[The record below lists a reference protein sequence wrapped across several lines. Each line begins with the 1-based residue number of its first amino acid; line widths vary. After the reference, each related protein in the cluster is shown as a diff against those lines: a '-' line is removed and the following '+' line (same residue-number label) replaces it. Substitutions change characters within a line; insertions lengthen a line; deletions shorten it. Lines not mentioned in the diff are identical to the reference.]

1 MQRRHS
7 PLGRTDSI
15 LLYGFG
21 LALTLSLVFNGFM
34 LVEQNHRANRYDYE
48 IGSSVNPVEH
58 GVWQQQ
64 LSECQ
69 QANQL
74 KDSVIRHLEKVSNAP
89 PGGRAN
95 GQHSAS
101 N

>member
-7 PLGRTDSI
+7 PLKRTDSI

-21 LALTLSLVFNGFM
+21 LALALSLVFNGFL
-34 LVEQNHRANRYDYE
+34 LVKQNHRINTYEDE
-48 IGSSVNPVEH
+48 IGSSIRPLED
-58 GVWQQQ
+58 GLWQQQ

-74 KDSVIRHLEKVSNAP
+74 KDSVIHHLEQTSNPSQSGETPAE
-89 PGGRAN
+89 
-95 GQHSAS
+95 QTAS
-101 N
+101 K